1 MQKSYLLLILILT
14 TISCNQDQS
23 ILLNPESV
31 NHYKDKIEYD
41 YSIEKKVSYD
51 DNVRLIELEFY
62 KEEKLI
68 EEMWGEFHAQHFY
81 NTEGQLIKIN
91 HCRFHNC
98 NAGIWEFI
106 KYDENKN
113 PIGSLRTLDSL
124 ADIDTANVLQNRFYD
139 SQNRLI
145 KELIRNS
152 NIL

>member
-68 EEMWGEFHAQHFY
+68 EEMWGEFHAQYFY

-91 HCRFHNC
+91 HCRFHNY
-98 NAGIWEFI
+98 F
-106 KYDENKN
+106 
-113 PIGSLRTLDSL
+113 
-124 ADIDTANVLQNRFYD
+124 
-139 SQNRLI
+139 
-145 KELIRNS
+145 
-152 NIL
+152 